1 VDLIK
6 WLDRQGI
13 ELSDVHIKR
22 PSLEDVYIEMTGR
35 SLRD

>member
-1 VDLIK
+1 VDLVK
-6 WLDRQGI
+6 WLDQNGI
-13 ELSDVHIKR
+13 TLSDVHLKR